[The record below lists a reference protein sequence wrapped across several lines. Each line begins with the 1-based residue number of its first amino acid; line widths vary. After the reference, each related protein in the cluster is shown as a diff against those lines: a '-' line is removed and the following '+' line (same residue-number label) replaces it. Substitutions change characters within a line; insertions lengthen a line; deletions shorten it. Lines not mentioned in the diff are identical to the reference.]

1 MKLLTFKRQII
12 LGIILIIV
20 GNMFAFV
27 FHNGIFSNIAWIMYG
42 LLFII
47 NPLYPEQYIIER
59 KGKIG
64 ARIAGIIC
72 IIVGLLTRFIV

>member
-1 MKLLTFKRQII
+1 ML
-12 LGIILIIV
+12 
-20 GNMFAFV
+20 AFV

-42 LLFII
+42 LFFII
-47 NPLYPEQYIIER
+47 NPVYPEKYIIER
-59 KGKIG
+59 KGEIG